1 LWPELG
7 WSRRRVASW
16 VRRRHRRNSRL
27 TAPRNRSAPA
37 CMTPTCADRGRF
49 RFDGSNPKHPALPK
63 SSAGTRSGPQLGR
76 AIRPRATL
84 SV

>member
-1 LWPELG
+1 LG
-7 WSRRRVASW
+7 PAPSSPKQPTNSAKEQIRTGLHDADLRR
-16 VRRRHRRNSRL
+16 
-27 TAPRNRSAPA
+27 PR
-37 CMTPTCADRGRF
+37 TV